1 MITGAAASEL
11 MHRKQLVFALPKERE
26 MTEYN
31 CCSLEMSKKLV
42 EAGIVLETE
51 YYWIRIA
58 NSPMMLMNSRYGADE
73 YYPTPSMSEL
83 WRELPEY
90 ITNGSTIQYLEMGKT
105 GSKTYAAYDFA
116 DDYVLFD
123 NPADALAELLIWV
136 KEEKI

>member
-1 MITGAAASEL
+1 MN
-11 MHRKQLVFALPKERE
+11 KDN
-26 MTEYN
+26 Y
-31 CCSLEMSKKLV
+31 CSLGTCQKIV

-51 YYWIRIA
+51 AVYVKLFKGYKLRMKDSFSFREEDDYIPA
-58 NSPMMLMNSRYGADE
+58 
-73 YYPTPSMSEL
+73 PTMAEL

-123 NPADALAELLIWV
+123 NPTDALAELLIWV
-136 KEEKI
+136 KEQNKESIINKLLSHADKLKW